1 MKKIEKSIRRFIKQ
15 RKGIVGLETA
25 IIMIA
30 FIIIAAAFSFMIV
43 NQGLI
48 ATEKSKSVIQ
58 QGLQTG
64 TPLIVDGSITVRTA
78 ASIGTVDY
86 IVIPVKSFGTS
97 FVNMGRNQTS
107 IQLKIG
113 DKVFAN
119 AYLGTLHLGYNDT
132 IHNCYNSTSTTFD
145 PTGHQFDDFIGFQ
158 YSNQTMDGQAYSNYV
173 NESYTNAHTS
183 GRSLT
188 TGITFAIANNNGD
201 EALNSGEEGYILV
214 AFGPGDEAVSRTE
227 ISLEVRIQGSA
238 TVTLE
243 FTLPASLPANSW
255 INVA

>member
-1 MKKIEKSIRRFIKQ
+1 MNTKIKFVQKFLKQ

-30 FIIIAAAFSFMIV
+30 FIIIAAAFSFMVV

-58 QGLQTG
+58 QGLATG
-64 TPLIVDGSITVRTA
+64 TPLIVDGSIMVRTA
-78 ASIGTVDY
+78 STVGTVDY

-97 FVNMGRNQTS
+97 YVNMGRNQTS
-107 IQLKIG
+107 IMLKVG
-113 DKVFAN
+113 DKMFAN
-119 AYLGTLHLGYNDT
+119 AYLGTLRLGYPNAT
-132 IHNCYNSTSTTFD
+132 GSVYNSTSTVYD

-173 NESYTNAHTS
+173 NETYSI
-183 GRSLT
+183 GKMKGLI
-188 TGITFAIANNNGD
+188 TGIVFAISNSNGD
-201 EALNSGEEGYILV
+201 EALNSGEAGYILV
-214 AFGPGDEAVSRTE
+214 ALGHGDEATARTNINLE
-227 ISLEVRIQGSA
+227 IRIQGSA
-238 TVTLE
+238 TVTLD
-243 FTLPASLPANSW
+243 FTLPASMPANSY